1 MDDRAQGERVE
12 SVDRY
17 WSEWAREA
25 DLPTDGRDTD
35 EEASDDI
42 NGPLVSEEHYLASSL
57 GLGSDSGDV
66 RMQTT
71 NVPRHHSSLT
81 EGNSVSH
88 SFPILAIRPPATG
101 TSSGGFPGVAT
112 CGIAAANKE
121 SGRGTLCSIEE
132 PHAVQNREK
141 KLLFEASQVSYH
153 LKRGDNLLEKSWSER
168 DDNRS
173 KKKDFADDVFDPQWR
188 TKFGHTVSDVNI
200 DSCSL
205 LGERNRVSNSP
216 LSFEQHAIANTSN
229 KRLDDAMR
237 VDSCYSRPSCLHQTY
252 SSDIIHERSKRNVQT
267 DLSTDYHGF
276 EPHWPMQCSYEVGK
290 AAPEKGQ
297 QLMDYVSKTRNI
309 MNNSSFDSLSRESF
323 TSTRH
328 GFSSPTSS
336 HSLGRAS
343 TVLSRLCGTESVL
356 TEQAHLVVKSMHCLS
371 ELFLFQS
378 SNGPWVLKDEDYDI
392 LKSVIDNLSASLKH
406 FRRGTERQQLPSSPP
421 RPAQLFGKSTAQ
433 VKSVRSE
440 EPQIRSVQAND
451 QGQSILPH
459 LSGERKRYLA
469 QGDPN
474 KVDSVLVA
482 SDDLDNVGNDK
493 MTQAIKKI
501 LIDNLD
507 DEVEPNLQVQL
518 FKNLWLEAE
527 AALCSM
533 KFKSCFKRVKT
544 EMERLK
550 SFQRDSSDNLWDMEK
565 LSSSNHSSYSQAE
578 DKSAPQARC
587 HVNQITTTQCFPAF
601 SAGTEINDVVAGFNI
616 LKERDFNSN
625 VFSAGDKVE
634 CVSPENS
641 KLGHDSN
648 DVLAR
653 FNILK
658 GRDFNSNALSAGDD
672 VECVSPE
679 DSKSRN
685 LMEADESTSRACPV
699 GGFVEG
705 NSDNFPVN
713 IPTKRMENAN
723 ASVMERLSIL
733 RQRDDSLV
741 SVNIQPRP
749 EEAACL
755 GSFLKKDYFSGWAEK
770 TDVLSFSNS
779 AAFLHQTA
787 NPPDQLSTLKDVR
800 AIPEDDEAPQSQC
813 IGGSANLNFA
823 RRSDSSSSSDWE
835 LCGERDLSAEV

>member
-1 MDDRAQGERVE
+1 MGKVACELSSTDDVRKKLGLLLLALLPTLLVRLRSSDADIVSWKGSPGRYRSMCNEMDDRAQGEQVE
-12 SVDRY
+12 SVDGY

-42 NGPLVSEEHYLASSL
+42 NRPLVSEEHYLASSL

-71 NVPRHHSSLT
+71 NVPQHHSSLT

-101 TSSGGFPGVAT
+101 TSSGGFPGVTT

-141 KLLFEASQVSYH
+141 KLLFEATQVSYH

-188 TKFGHTVSDVNI
+188 TKFGHRVSDVNI

-205 LGERNRVSNSP
+205 LDERNRVSNSP
-216 LSFEQHAIANTSN
+216 LSFEQYAIANTSN
-229 KRLDDAMR
+229 KRLDDAMH
-237 VDSCYSRPSCLHQTY
+237 VESCYSRPGCLHQTF
-252 SSDIIHERSKRNVQT
+252 SSDIIHEQSKRNVQSN
-267 DLSTDYHGF
+267 LSTDYHGF
-276 EPHWPMQCSYEVGK
+276 VPHWPMQCSYEVGK
-290 AAPEKGQ
+290 AAPEKGR
-297 QLMDYVSKTRNI
+297 QLMDDVSRTRKI
-309 MNNSSFDSLSRESF
+309 MNNSSFDSLSGESF

-336 HSLGRAS
+336 HSLGTAS

-378 SNGPWVLKDEDYDI
+378 SNGPWDLKDEDYDI

-406 FRRGTERQQLPSSPP
+406 FQRGTERQQLPSSPP

-433 VKSVRSE
+433 VKNVRSE

-533 KFKSCFKRVKT
+533 KFKCCFKRVKT

-550 SFQRDSSDNLWDMEK
+550 SFQRDSSDNSWDMEK
-565 LSSSNHSSYSQAE
+565 LSSLNHSRGE
-578 DKSAPQARC
+578 DKSALQTRF

-601 SAGTEINDVVAGFNI
+601 SAG
-616 LKERDFNSN
+616 LDFNSN
-625 VFSAGDKVE
+625 T
-634 CVSPENS
+634 
-641 KLGHDSN
+641 
-648 DVLAR
+648 
-653 FNILK
+653 
-658 GRDFNSNALSAGDD
+658 LSAGDD
-672 VECVSPE
+672 VEFVSPE
-679 DSKSRN
+679 DSKSQN
-685 LMEADESTSRACPV
+685 LMEADGSTSRACPV
-699 GGFVEG
+699 VGFVEG

-713 IPTKRMENAN
+713 NPTKRMENAN

-741 SVNIQPRP
+741 PVNIQPRP

-755 GSFLKKDYFSGWAEK
+755 GSFLKKDYFSGLAEK

-787 NPPDQLSTLKDVR
+787 NPPDQLSTLKDVC

-813 IGGSANLNFA
+813 IGGSTNLNFA